1 MENPAEESAPAEVPA
16 EETAPAEVPAEE
28 SAPVVEIVEGKKS
41 WIKDILKQDVPL
53 EGLHELIIL
62 T

>member
-28 SAPVVEIVEGKKS
+28 SAPVLETVEGKKL
-41 WIKDILKQDVPL
+41 WIKDILKQDVP
-53 EGLHELIIL
+53 
-62 T
+62 